1 MEKWTFK
8 LSKWTFEK
16 DSIELVFLLF
26 VCIYYLFIYQSGLMD
41 FTFCKKQKK
50 KRIFKN
56 EKAILFYGFIK
67 NKSPLFH
74 FFVFLYMFSNI
85 LLLF

>member
-8 LSKWTFEK
+8 LPKWTFEK

-26 VCIYYLFIYQSGLMD
+26 VCIYYLFISQSGLMD
-41 FTFCKKQKK
+41 FCLSKKQKK
-50 KRIFKN
+50 KKKIKN
-56 EKAILFYGFIK
+56 EKAILFYGFSS